1 MSKQTR
7 HCRCPRCGSGF
18 FTEIRT
24 KVYCTETCRKSAE
37 SARWRA
43 RLKQASP

>member
-7 HCRCPRCGSGF
+7 RARCPKCGSIF
-18 FTEIRT
+18 FTEIQT
-24 KVYCTETCRKSAE
+24 KVYCQEPCRKSAE

-43 RLKQASP
+43 RLKDPQA